1 MQQKKRYKPQQILA
15 YLVGE
20 IGYKNKLSISIQK
33 LEDFLA
39 RNATLN
45 LRILRSGNKVISLVE

>member
-15 YLVGE
+15 YLTSE
-20 IGYKNKLSISIQK
+20 IGYKNKLSISVQK

-39 RNATLN
+39 RNATMS
-45 LRILRSGNKVISLVE
+45 LRLLRSGDKVISLVE

>member
-1 MQQKKRYKPQQILA
+1 MQQKRRYKPQQLLA
-15 YLVGE
+15 YLTSE

-39 RNATLN
+39 RNATMN